1 MIRLYNGLQLFN
13 FGLIKLELMPIHIT
27 DVLHL
32 IIMQSFQ
39 IGLPLLLLFLSRPKP
54 LNFVNHLF
62 ILGLQRFDSLL
73 QLSVLSL
80 DIIDLLKIK
89 LVLGFIFL
97 NNFILFLDL
106 GVRLAKML
114 IVVPLTPRLWFL
126 GHSVFKYSVS
136 LHNDVLEIHQIENC
150 GLIKAKDNLN

>member
-1 MIRLYNGLQLFN
+1 
-13 FGLIKLELMPIHIT
+13 MPIHIT

-114 IVVPLTPRLWFL
+114 IVVPLTPRL
-126 GHSVFKYSVS
+126 
-136 LHNDVLEIHQIENC
+136 
-150 GLIKAKDNLN
+150 